1 MEYIKNIQRQ
11 SKINTG
17 TPATRVRIMEE
28 IFSLC
33 PYYSVQ
39 QLHKI
44 QSVQTKRKKQG
55 QMKIFAPNYPI
66 RKQNIIKNAFNQ
78 EVIQ

>member
-1 MEYIKNIQRQ
+1 MEYIKNIQKQ
-11 SKINTG
+11 SKIKTG
-17 TPATRVRIMEE
+17 NPATKVRIMEE

-44 QSVQTKRKKQG
+44 QLVQTKRKKHG
-55 QMKIFAPNYPI
+55 QMKIFAPNYPV
-66 RKQNIIKNAFNQ
+66 RKQIIIKNVFNQ

>member
-11 SKINTG
+11 SKIKTG

-33 PYYSVQ
+33 PYYSVK

-44 QSVQTKRKKQG
+44 QSIQTKRKNKD
-55 QMKIFAPNYPI
+55 K
-66 RKQNIIKNAFNQ
+66 
-78 EVIQ
+78 